1 MKKFLSL
8 FCAVMIVFSASAA
21 PLQKVAKSDL
31 KTAKKELKANRNV
44 LGLTKAMPVKKQ
56 AVKAPKAKKDLTFT
70 LATDE
75 LQAFS
80 AKIIVTPSDDQATY
94 YWGVMEKAQ
103 SDTLPD
109 AALAS
114 SVKSSLDYYIM
125 MYQYLYGVEYTYAD
139 FLSQGEEA
147 YTFSDLEAETVY
159 TIYAM
164 QMDEEANLI
173 GAVTRQNFTT
183 PSFAPTGDTVRV
195 AISGLKFDDYVA
207 DQGWWQIVGYSADST
222 YYVSFSN
229 ADGLDITE
237 PAGNYDYET
246 QMDPD
251 YSVLYI
257 GDEKIV
263 FVSGSVVVS
272 QNQDGTY
279 HVYADVLAKDGK
291 VYIITLD
298 SKLVVPS
305 DNTIT
310 MSYNNGVLSI
320 NTTNS
325 DTYFYYI
332 ETKEEY
338 DEYESDFSQAS
349 INEEADAWIATL
361 KQYGYM
367 SYFTVSGNYTINVS
381 EFLGQYNAEGEYVAL
396 AAPVDDGDRNGEAV
410 YLLFTHAWPEAIDNT
425 AVEIK
430 ATKAIRNGQLLII
443 KNGVEYNAQ
452 GAVVK

>member
-8 FCAVMIVFSASAA
+8 FCAVAIALSASAA
-21 PLQKVAKSDL
+21 PFEKVAKEM
-31 KTAKKELKANRNV
+31 KTAKKELKADRNV

-56 AVKAPKAKKDLTFT
+56 AVKAPKAKNDLTFT
-70 LATDE
+70 LATSD

-80 AKIIVTPSDDQATY
+80 ANVTVTPSDDQATY

-103 SDTLPD
+103 SDTISD

-114 SVKSSLDYYIM
+114 FVKENMDYYIM
-125 MYQYLYGVEYTYAD
+125 MYQYFYGVEYTYAD
-139 FLSQGEEA
+139 FMSQGEDA
-147 YTFSDLEAETVY
+147 YTFNDLEAETEY

-164 QMDEEANLI
+164 QMDEEANLV
-173 GAVTRQNFTT
+173 GVVARQHFTT
-183 PSFAPTGDTVRV
+183 PAFEATGTIIPVS
-195 AISGLKFDDYVA
+195 ISGLKFSDHVA
-207 DQGWWQIVGYSADST
+207 DAGWWQIVGYSADST

-229 ADGLDITE
+229 LEEVTAVVGTYDFAD
-237 PAGNYDYET
+237 
-246 QMDPD
+246 MDPD
-251 YSVLYI
+251 YTAFYI
-257 GDEKIV
+257 NEVKIE
-263 FVSGSVVVS
+263 FISGQIVVS
-272 QNQDGTY
+272 ENQDGTY
-279 HVYADVLAKDGK
+279 HVVATLLAKDGNT
-291 VYIITLD
+291 YELTLD

-305 DNTIT
+305 SNIIT
-310 MSYNNGVLSI
+310 MSYTYDELSI

-349 INEEADAWIATL
+349 LNEEADAWIATFS
-361 KQYGYM
+361 QYGYL
-367 SYFTVSGNYTINVS
+367 SYFTVSGNQSINVA
-381 EFLGQYNAEGEYVAL
+381 EFLGQYNAEGEYVAI
-396 AAPVDDGDRNGEAV
+396 AAPIDDGDRNGEAV
-410 YLLFTHAWPEAIDNT
+410 YLLFSRAWPEAIDNT

-452 GAVVK
+452 GAIVK